1 MKFSENW
8 LRTYVNPALDSNQL
22 AHALTMAGLEVEAL
36 ESVAPA
42 FEKIVVAEVLSL
54 EKHPNA
60 DRLNV
65 CVVNAGA
72 AEPLQIVCGAV
83 NVHAGA
89 RVPCALVGAELPG
102 ITIRR
107 AKVRGVESF
116 GMLCSA
122 KELGL
127 AVESSGLMLL
137 PADAPVGTSIRSYL
151 DLDDHLFTLKLTPNR
166 SDCLG
171 MLGVA
176 REVAAVTGLKLEL
189 EQDFEPVLASVSDK
203 LEIDMMEPAA
213 CPRYCGRVVRGV
225 NLAATTPDWMLRRLE
240 RSGVRSINVV
250 VDITNYVMLELGQPL
265 HAFDLGKLK
274 GGVQVRFANPGEQ
287 LMLLN
292 QQDVKLDPDML
303 VIADQAGAL
312 ALAGIMGGESSA
324 VSDGTTDIFLE
335 SAFFNPDVIAG
346 KARRLGLSTDSSY
359 RFERGVDFA
368 ATRTALE
375 RASALIQQVC
385 GGDAG
390 EVTEVTGALP
400 QREVIVLR
408 AERARRVLGI
418 DLGVAAISSLLQ
430 RLGFEFTEQ
439 KGNFQVTAPSYRFD
453 LSIEADLIE
462 ELARLHGYDQIPAL
476 PPRSILRLLPQNES
490 LQGLSQIRQLLIARD
505 YQEVVTYSFVDM
517 EWESDLAGNDRPV
530 ALQNPIASQYGV
542 MRSTLLGGLLEVLR
556 FNLNRKQ
563 ERVRIF
569 EIGRCFAPEESG
581 YTQPQRAAALCF
593 GSIRAEQWGETMRQV
608 DFFDIKADLE
618 ALCYPLELGF
628 MAASH
633 PALHPGQSARILL
646 KEEPVGWIGTLH
658 PRWQQKYDLPQSAA
672 MFEIDLAVLMQRKIP
687 VFSEI
692 SKFPTVRRDLAI
704 VVDDTVHVQNL
715 LDGMRKHLPETV
727 TDLKLFDVYR
737 GKGIDLGKKSLAFK
751 VLMQDTQKTL
761 TDDEV
766 ETVMANIKD
775 ILTTRLNATFR
786 A

>member
-22 AHALTMAGLEVEAL
+22 AHALTMAGLEVEAM

-65 CVVNAGA
+65 CVVNVGA
-72 AEPLQIVCGAV
+72 AEPLQIVCGAA

-89 RVPCALVGAELPG
+89 RVPCALVGAELPD
-102 ITIRR
+102 ISIKQ

-127 AVESSGLMLL
+127 AQESSGLMLL
-137 PADAPVGTSIRSYL
+137 PADAPIGISIRRFL

-171 MLGVA
+171 MLGLA
-176 REVAAVTGLKLEL
+176 REVAAVTGLKLDL
-189 EQDFEPVLASVSDK
+189 EQNSVSVRATVSDQI
-203 LEIDMMEPAA
+203 EIDVREPSA
-213 CPRYCGRVVRGV
+213 CPRYCGRVLRGV
-225 NLAATTPDWMLRRLE
+225 NLAAATPDWMLRRLE
-240 RSGVRSINVV
+240 RSGVRSINAV

-274 GGVQVRFANPGEQ
+274 GKVQVRFANPGEQ
-287 LMLLN
+287 LLLLN

-303 VIADQAGAL
+303 VIADQGAVL

-324 VSDGTTDIFLE
+324 VSDGTKDVFLE

-368 ATRTALE
+368 ATRNALE

-390 EVTEVTGALP
+390 EVTEVAGELP
-400 QREVIVLR
+400 HREIIVLR

-418 DLGVAAISSLLQ
+418 DLGVEAVSSLLQ

-439 KGNFQVTAPSYRFD
+439 HGNFHVTAPSYRFD

-476 PPRSILRLLPQNES
+476 PPRGELRLLPQNES
-490 LQGLSQIRQLLIARD
+490 LQGVGQIRQLLVARD
-505 YQEVVTYSFVDM
+505 YQEVVTYSFVDK
-517 EWESDLAGNDRPV
+517 EWESDLAGNEKPV
-530 ALQNPIASQYGV
+530 ALQNPIASQLGV
-542 MRSTLLGGLLEVLR
+542 MRSTLLGGLLDVLR
-556 FNLNRKQ
+556 FNLNRKH

-569 EIGRCFAPEESG
+569 EIGRCFAAGESG
-581 YTQPQRAAALCF
+581 YVQPQRVAALCF
-593 GSIRAEQWGETMRQV
+593 GGVKAEQWGEVLRQV

-628 MAASH
+628 TAANH
-633 PALHPGQSARILL
+633 PALHPGQSAQILL
-646 KEEPVGWIGTLH
+646 NKAPVGWIGTLH
-658 PRWQQKYDLPQSAA
+658 PRWQQKYDLPQPAV
-672 MFEIDLAVLMQRKIP
+672 MFEVDLAVLMQRKIP
-687 VFSEI
+687 AFGEI
-692 SKFPTVRRDLAI
+692 SKFPPVRRDLAI
-704 VVDDTVHVQNL
+704 VVDEAVHVQNL
-715 LDGMRKHLPETV
+715 LDGMRMYLPETV

-766 ETVMANIKD
+766 ETVMANIRD
-775 ILTTRLNATFR
+775 ILTTRFNATLR

>member
-8 LRTYVNPALDSNQL
+8 LRTYVNPSLDSDQL
-22 AHALTMAGLEVEAL
+22 AHALTMAGLEVEAM
-36 ESVAPA
+36 ETVAPA
-42 FEKIVVAEVLSL
+42 FEKIVIAEVLSL

-65 CVVNAGA
+65 CQVNVGA
-72 AEPLQIVCGAV
+72 AEPLQIVCGAA

-102 ITIRR
+102 ISIKQ
-107 AKVRGVESF
+107 AKVRSVESF

-127 AVESSGLMLL
+127 AEESSGLMLL
-137 PADAPVGTSIRSYL
+137 PADAPIGASIRDYL
-151 DLDDHLFTLKLTPNR
+151 GLDDHLFTLKLTPNR

-189 EQDFEPVLASVSDK
+189 DRNLAPVHATVTDK
-203 LEIDMMEPAA
+203 PEIKVMEPDA
-213 CPRYCGRVVRGV
+213 CPRYCGRVMRSV
-225 NLAATTPDWMLRRLE
+225 NLAAATPDWMMRRLE
-240 RSGVRSINVV
+240 RSGLRSINAV

-265 HAFDLGKLK
+265 HAFDLGKLS
-274 GGVQVRFANPGEQ
+274 GGIQVRFAQAGEQ

-292 QQDVKLDPDML
+292 QQSVKLDPDML
-303 VIADQAGAL
+303 VIADEVAAL
-312 ALAGIMGGESSA
+312 ALAGIMGGEGSA
-324 VSDGTTDIFLE
+324 VTDGTTDILLE
-335 SAFFNPDVIAG
+335 SAFFNPDTIAG

-368 ATRTALE
+368 ATRAALE
-375 RASALIQQVC
+375 RASALILQVC
-385 GGDAG
+385 GGEAG
-390 EVTEVTGALP
+390 EVTEVTGKLP
-400 QREVIVLR
+400 RREDIVLR

-418 DLGVAAISSLLQ
+418 DLGVAAIASILQ
-430 RLGFEFTEQ
+430 RLDFVFTEEN
-439 KGNFQVTAPSYRFD
+439 GNFHVTVPSYRFD

-476 PPRSILRLLPQNES
+476 PPRSALRLLPQQEA
-490 LQGLSQIRQLLIARD
+490 LQGLGQIRQLLIARD
-505 YQEVVTYSFVDM
+505 YQEVVTYSFVDK
-517 EWESDLAGNDRPV
+517 EWEADLAGNDHPV
-530 ALQNPIASQYGV
+530 SLQNPIASQLGV
-542 MRSTLLGGLLEVLR
+542 MRSTLLGGLMDVLR
-556 FNLNRKQ
+556 FNLNRRH
-563 ERVRIF
+563 ERIRIF
-569 EIGRCFAPEESG
+569 EIGRCFTASENG
-581 YTQPQRAAALCF
+581 YAQPQRAAALCF
-593 GSIRAEQWGETMRQV
+593 GGVKAEQWGEALRQA

-628 MAASH
+628 VAATH

-646 KEEPVGWIGTLH
+646 NEEPVGWIGALH
-658 PRWQQKYDLPQSAA
+658 PRWQQKYDLPQPAV
-672 MFEIDLAVLMQRKIP
+672 MFEIDLAVLVQRKIP

-704 VVDDTVHVQNL
+704 VVDDMVNVKNL
-715 LDGMRKHLPETV
+715 LDGLRKHLPATV

-775 ILTTRLNATFR
+775 ILATRFNATLR